1 MSNEGESTDE
11 SAVSYLLAIDQG
23 TSSSR
28 AIVFDAEGRVAASA
42 QRPFD
47 QVFPQDGWVEQDPEA
62 LWQSTLAAAREA
74 IAASGVAA
82 SSVAAIGIANQRE
95 TTLVW
100 DAATGEVAGNAIVW
114 QDRRTAERC
123 ERARGEGMEPEL
135 VDITGLLID
144 PYFSSTKLEWLLAQD
159 DLARRARA
167 GEIRFGTV
175 DSFLIWRLTKG
186 ARHVTDATNAS
197 RTQLFDIGRQVWS
210 ERLLDY
216 FDVPVSVLPE
226 VQDCVGEL
234 GIADAQWFGAAIPI
248 CGVAGDQ
255 QAALIGQACFA
266 PGLTKSTYGTGC
278 FLIANTGRERVRSR
292 ARLLTTVGYRI
303 AGDPCYAV
311 EGSIF
316 NAGVAIKWLRD
327 KAGLIETAA
336 ETEAVARRIG
346 GDTGGVYVVPA
357 FTGLGA
363 PHWRPDARGLVTG
376 LTLDT
381 GADEIVT
388 ATLKSVAFQTAD
400 LLAAADA
407 DGVPVKALRVDGG
420 MVANDWFCQFL
431 ADVTDLEV
439 ARPDNAETTVVGAGL
454 LAAVGAGMYADLESA
469 AASWQL
475 DRPDRTFT
483 PHATRAARSAWLG
496 GWHAAV
502 QRALSVPAL
511 DPLTG
516 LLDRRG
522 FMSEA
527 GRRLQLAD
535 RRDGPLALLYIDL
548 DRFKQINDGF
558 GHAVGDAVL
567 HAFARVALEG
577 VRDDDVVARIG
588 GEEFVILLDA
598 TPLEGAKRVAERIR
612 TEFRRVAV
620 DGLPDDFAVTL
631 SVGIAASVHGENLEA
646 FMARAD
652 AALYEAKAAGR
663 DCVRVHQEPASH
675 NIGPGP

>member
-1 MSNEGESTDE
+1 M
-11 SAVSYLLAIDQG
+11 AHLLAIDQG

-28 AIVFDAEGRVAASA
+28 AIVFDADGRVAGTG

-47 QVFPQDGWVEQDPEA
+47 QLFPEDGWVEQDPDA
-62 LWQSTLAAAREA
+62 LWQSTLGAAREA
-74 IAASGVAA
+74 IAASGVAV
-82 SSVAAIGIANQRE
+82 SSIAAIGIANQRE

-100 DAATGEVAGNAIVW
+100 DAETGEALSNAIVW

-123 ERARGEGMEPEL
+123 DRARREGVEPEL
-135 VDITGLLID
+135 VGITGLLID
-144 PYFSSTKLEWLLAQD
+144 PYFSSTKLEWLLSNE
-159 DLARRARA
+159 DLAQRAAA
-167 GEIRFGTV
+167 GRIRFGTV

-210 ERLLDY
+210 ERALDY
-216 FDVPVSVLPE
+216 FGVPPSVLPE
-226 VQDCVGEL
+226 VADCVGEF
-234 GIADAQWFGAAIPI
+234 GVADAAWFGAAIPI
-248 CGVAGDQ
+248 AGVAGDQ
-255 QAALIGQACFA
+255 QAALVGQGCLA

-278 FLIANTGRERVRSR
+278 FLIANTGRQRLRSQ
-292 ARLLTTVGYRI
+292 ARLLTTVGYRV
-303 AGDPCYAV
+303 AGDTCYAV

-327 KAGLIETAA
+327 KVGLIETAA
-336 ETEAVARRIG
+336 ETEAAARRID

-400 LLAAADA
+400 LLTAANA
-407 DGVPVKALRVDGG
+407 DGVAVKALRVDGG
-420 MVANDWFCQFL
+420 MVVNDWFCQFL
-431 ADVTDLEV
+431 ADVTDLPV
-439 ARPDNAETTVVGAGL
+439 ARPVNTETTAVGAGL
-454 LAAVGAGMYADLESA
+454 LAAVGAGLFADLESA
-469 AASWQL
+469 AQAWNL
-475 DRPDRTFT
+475 HRPDRSFD
-483 PHATRAARSAWLG
+483 PEASSATRSAWLG

-502 QRALSVPAL
+502 QRALSVPAR

-522 FMSEA
+522 FMGEA
-527 GRRLQLAD
+527 ERRLQLAE
-535 RRDGPLALLYIDL
+535 RRDTSLALLFVDL

-558 GHAVGDAVL
+558 GHAIGDAVL
-567 HAFARVALEG
+567 YAFAQVALMG

-588 GEEFVILLDA
+588 GEEFVILLDD
-598 TPLEGAKRVAERIR
+598 TSLDGAKRVAERIR
-612 TEFRRVAV
+612 TGFRRAAV
-620 DGLPDDFAVTL
+620 DGLPADFAVTL
-631 SVGIAASVHGENLEA
+631 SVGIAASVHGENLET

-663 DCVRVHQEPASH
+663 DSVRLHREAAARP
-675 NIGPGP
+675 IGPDA

>member
-1 MSNEGESTDE
+1 M
-11 SAVSYLLAIDQG
+11 AHLLAIDQG

-28 AIVFDAEGRVAASA
+28 AIVFDAEGRVAGTG
-42 QRPFD
+42 QRSFD
-47 QVFPQDGWVEQDPEA
+47 QFFPEDGWVEQDPEA

-74 IAASGVAA
+74 IAASGVAP
-82 SSVAAIGIANQRE
+82 SSIVAIGIANQRE

-100 DAATGEVAGNAIVW
+100 DAATGEPVGNAIVW

-123 ERARGEGMEPEL
+123 DRARREGMEPEL
-135 VDITGLLID
+135 IEITGLLVD
-144 PYFSSTKLEWLLAQD
+144 PYFSSTKLEWLLSNEH
-159 DLARRARA
+159 LARRANA
-167 GEIRFGTV
+167 GQVRFGTV

-186 ARHVTDATNAS
+186 ASHVTDATNAS

-210 ERLLDY
+210 ERALDY
-216 FDVPVSVLPE
+216 FGVPPSVLPE
-226 VQDCVGEL
+226 VRDCAGEF

-248 CGVAGDQ
+248 AGVAGDQ
-255 QAALIGQACFA
+255 QAALVGQGCLV

-278 FLIANTGRERVRSR
+278 FLIANTGGQRVRSG

-303 AGDPCYAV
+303 AGDTCYAV

-327 KAGLIETAA
+327 KVGLIETTAD
-336 ETEAVARRIG
+336 TEAAARRIG
-346 GDTGGVYVVPA
+346 GDTRGVYVVPA

-420 MVANDWFCQFL
+420 MVVNDWFCQFL

-439 ARPDNAETTVVGAGL
+439 ARPVNPETTTVGAGL
-454 LAAVGAGMYADLESA
+454 LAAVGGGLYGDLESA
-469 AASWQL
+469 AEAWDLHQ
-475 DRPDRTFT
+475 PDRSFVSNAT
-483 PHATRAARSAWLG
+483 PAARSAWLG

-502 QRALSVPAL
+502 QRTLSVPAR

-522 FMSEA
+522 FMEEA

-535 RRDGPLALLYIDL
+535 RRGESLALLYIDL

-567 HAFARVALEG
+567 HAFARVALVG

-588 GEEFVILLDA
+588 GEEFVILLDD
-598 TPLEGAKRVAERIR
+598 TPLEGAKRVAERIQ
-612 TEFRRVAV
+612 TEFRGMAV
-620 DGLPDDFAVTL
+620 DGLPDDFGVTL
-631 SVGIAASVHGENLEA
+631 SVGIAASVRGDELEA

-663 DCVRVHQEPASH
+663 DRVRLYQAGSPAR
-675 NIGPGP
+675 GPDA

>member
-1 MSNEGESTDE
+1 MRGIKRYESQV
-11 SAVSYLLAIDQG
+11 AHLLAIDQG

-28 AIVFDAEGRVAASA
+28 AIVFDAQGRVAATG

-47 QVFPQDGWVEQDPEA
+47 QFFPQDGWVEQDPEA
-62 LWQSTLAAAREA
+62 LWQSTLGAVREA
-74 IAASGVAA
+74 IAASGVAP
-82 SSVAAIGIANQRE
+82 SSIAAIGIANQRE

-100 DAATGEVAGNAIVW
+100 DAASGEPMGNAIVW

-123 ERARGEGMEPEL
+123 DRTRREGMEPEL
-135 VDITGLLID
+135 IEITGLLVD
-144 PYFSSTKLEWLLAQD
+144 PYFSSTKLEWLLSREVV
-159 DLARRARA
+159 ARRAQA
-167 GEIRFGTV
+167 GQIRFGTV

-186 ARHVTDATNAS
+186 KSHVTDATNAS
-197 RTQLFDIGRQVWS
+197 RTQLFDIGHQVWS
-210 ERLLDY
+210 EQALAY
-216 FDVPVSVLPE
+216 FGVPASVLPD
-226 VQDCVGEL
+226 VRDCVGEF
-234 GIADAQWFGAAIPI
+234 GIAAAEWFGAAIPI

-255 QAALIGQACFA
+255 QAALVGQACLA

-278 FLIANTGRERVRSR
+278 FLIANTGAERVRSQ
-292 ARLLTTVGYRI
+292 ARLLTTVGYRV
-303 AGDPCYAV
+303 AGATCYAV

-327 KAGLIETAA
+327 KVGLIETTA
-336 ETEAVARRIG
+336 ETEAAARRID

-407 DGVPVKALRVDGG
+407 DGVPVKSLRVDGG
-420 MVANDWFCQFL
+420 MVVNDWFCQFL
-431 ADVTDLEV
+431 ADATDLEV
-439 ARPDNAETTVVGAGL
+439 ARPVNTETTAVGAGL
-454 LAAVGAGMYADLESA
+454 LAAVGAGVYADLQSA
-469 AASWQL
+469 AEAWQL
-475 DRPDRTFT
+475 DRPEKTFPPGAT
-483 PHATRAARSAWLG
+483 PAARSAWLG

-522 FMSEA
+522 FLGEA
-527 GRRLQLAD
+527 GRRLQLAE
-535 RRDGPLALLYIDL
+535 RRDRSLALLYIDL

-558 GHAVGDAVL
+558 GHATGDAVL

-588 GEEFVILLDA
+588 GEEFVILLDD
-598 TPLEGAKRVAERIR
+598 TPIEDAERVAQRIR
-612 TEFRRVAV
+612 TEFRGMAV

-652 AALYEAKAAGR
+652 AALYDAKAAGR
-663 DCVRVHQEPASH
+663 DCVRVDRT
-675 NIGPGP
+675 

>member
-1 MSNEGESTDE
+1 VDY
-11 SAVSYLLAIDQG
+11 VLAIDQG

-28 AIVFDAEGRVAASA
+28 AIVFDGAGREVAAA

-47 QVFPQDGWVEQDPEA
+47 QFFPHDGWVEQDPEA
-62 LWQSTLAAAREA
+62 LWKATLEAGREA
-74 IAASGVAA
+74 IGASGVAPN
-82 SSVAAIGIANQRE
+82 SLGAIGIANQRE

-100 DAATGEVAGNAIVW
+100 DARTGAPVGNAVVW

-123 ERARGEGMEPEL
+123 ERARSEGIEPEL

-144 PYFSSTKLEWLLAQD
+144 PYFSSTKLEWLLARD
-159 DLARRARA
+159 GLGRRARA
-167 GEIRFGTV
+167 GELRFGTV
-175 DSFLIWRLTKG
+175 DTFLVWRLTKG
-186 ARHVTDATNAS
+186 EKHLTDATNAS
-197 RTQLFDIGRQVWS
+197 RTQLFDIGRQAWS

-216 FDVPVSVLPE
+216 FGIPDAVLPE
-226 VQDCVGEL
+226 VRDCIDDFGV
-234 GIADAQWFGAAIPI
+234 ADAEWFGAAIPI
-248 CGVAGDQ
+248 RGVAGDQ
-255 QAALIGQACFA
+255 QAALVGQGCFA

-278 FLIANTGRERVRSR
+278 FLIANTGGQRVRSR
-292 ARLLTTVGYRI
+292 ARLLTTVGYRV
-303 AGDPCYAV
+303 AGETCYAV

-336 ETEAVARRIG
+336 ETEAAARRTG

-376 LTLDT
+376 LTLDS

-388 ATLKSVAFQTAD
+388 ATLESVAFQTAD
-400 LLAAADA
+400 LLAAAAA
-407 DGVPVKALRVDGG
+407 DGVSVKALRVDGG
-420 MVANDWFCQFL
+420 MAVNDWFCQFL

-439 ARPDNAETTVVGAGL
+439 ARPVNTETTAVGAGL
-454 LAAVGAGMYADLESA
+454 LAAVGAGLHADLESA
-469 AASWQL
+469 AKAWDL
-475 DRPDRTFT
+475 HRPERSFT
-483 PHATRAARSAWLG
+483 PDATPAARSTWLG

-502 QRALSVPAL
+502 QRALSVPAR

-522 FMSEA
+522 FMGEA
-527 GRRLQLAD
+527 DRRLQLAE
-535 RRDGPLALLYIDL
+535 RRGESVALLYVDL

-558 GHAVGDAVL
+558 GHAVGDAAL
-567 HAFARVALEG
+567 HAFAQVAQMG
-577 VRDDDVVARIG
+577 VRDEDVVARIG
-588 GEEFVILLDA
+588 GEEFVILLADTSLDDA
-598 TPLEGAKRVAERIR
+598 RLVAERIR
-612 TEFRRVAV
+612 TQIRAVAV
-620 DGLPDDFAVTL
+620 NGLPADFAVTV
-631 SVGIAASVHGENLEA
+631 SVGIAGSNGGEALDA

-663 DCVRVHQEPASH
+663 DCVR
-675 NIGPGP
+675 GP